1 MRWGELGAGTP
12 PIVLTIAGSDSGGGA
27 GIQADLKTFAAH
39 GVFGTSVITALTAQN
54 TVGVKGVHAVPAD
67 FVAAQLDA
75 VLADFDVRAVK
86 TGMLGDPA
94 ILAVV
99 AAYARA
105 GRLPNLV
112 VDPVVVATSG
122 DLLYQGDPAD
132 YLRLLT
138 PYATV
143 LTPNIPEARVLGGED
158 ATALARAAGTAV
170 VLKGGHAAVER
181 AVDIVADGERVWELG
196 AERVDT
202 PNTHG
207 TGCTFSAAIAAG
219 LARGEGLESA
229 LRQAKSYITGALA
242 AGASWRLGHGSG
254 PVDHLWRH

>member
-1 MRWGELGAGTP
+1 MTTP
-12 PIVLTIAGSDSGGGA
+12 PVVLTIAGSDSGGGA

-39 GVFGTSVITALTAQN
+39 GVFGASVITALTAQN

-75 VLADFDVRAVK
+75 VLCDLDVRAVK

-99 AAYARA
+99 ADFARA

-122 DLLYQGDPAD
+122 DLLYDGDPAD

-138 PYATV
+138 PYAV
-143 LTPNIPEARVLGGED
+143 LLTPNIPESRVLGAED
-158 ATALARAAGTAV
+158 ATALALAAGTTV
-170 VLKGGHAAVER
+170 VLKGGHAE
-181 AVDIVADGERVWELG
+181 GERSVDTVSDGRRVWYLD

-202 PNTHG
+202 RNSHG
-207 TGCTFSAAIAAG
+207 TGCTFSAAVAAG
-219 LARGEGLESA
+219 LAGGLGLETA
-229 LRQAKSYITGALA
+229 LREAKSYITGALA
-242 AGASWRLGHGSG
+242 SGARWRLGRGSG
-254 PVDHLWRH
+254 PVDHFWRP

>member
-1 MRWGELGAGTP
+1 MSP
-12 PIVLTIAGSDSGGGA
+12 PVVLTIAGSDSGGGA

-54 TVGVKGVHAVPAD
+54 TVGVTGVHAVPAD

-75 VLADFDVRAVK
+75 VLADLDVRAVK

-99 AAYARA
+99 ADYARA

-122 DLLYQGDPAD
+122 DLLYRGDPVD

-138 PYATV
+138 PHATV
-143 LTPNIPEARVLGGED
+143 LTPNIPEARVLGSED
-158 ATALARAAGTAV
+158 AAMLARAAGTAV
-170 VLKGGHAAVER
+170 VLKGGHADGER
-181 AVDIVADGERVWELG
+181 STDTVADGERLWILD
-196 AERVDT
+196 AARIDT
-202 PNTHG
+202 VNTHG
-207 TGCTFSAAIAAG
+207 TGCTFSAAIAVG
-219 LARGEGLESA
+219 LARGADLATA
-229 LRQAKSYITGALA
+229 LRDAKSYITGALA
-242 AGASWRLGHGSG
+242 AASTWRLGRGHG
-254 PVDHLWRH
+254 PVDHFWRP

>member
-1 MRWGELGAGTP
+1 MPTP
-12 PIVLTIAGSDSGGGA
+12 PVVLTIAGSDSGGGA

-54 TVGVKGVHAVPAD
+54 TVGVKGVHAVPAA
-67 FVAAQLDA
+67 FVAAQLEA
-75 VLADFDVRAVK
+75 VLTDLDVRAVK

-99 AAYARA
+99 ADYARA

-122 DLLYQGDPAD
+122 DPLYQGDPRD

-143 LTPNIPEARVLGGED
+143 LTPNIPEARVLGGAN
-158 ATALARAAGTAV
+158 ATVLARAARTTV
-170 VLKGGHAAVER
+170 VLKGGHAAGPR
-181 AVDIVADGERVWELG
+181 STDTVADGERVWELD

-202 PNTHG
+202 SNTHG
-207 TGCTFSAAIAAG
+207 TGCTFSAAVAAG
-219 LARGEGLESA
+219 LALGEDLTTA
-229 LRQAKSYITGALA
+229 LRHAKSYITGALA